1 MHYVDMWTPEH
12 IEATFFLLVVFVTLF
27 LGVAFSIQCLTSGAS
42 EKLVSC
48 CISGI
53 FLLVS
58 LSLIIY
64 YFY

>member
-1 MHYVDMWTPEH
+1 MYYVDMWAPEH
-12 IEATFFLLVVFVTLF
+12 IEATFFMLVIFVTLF
-27 LGVAFSIQCLTSGAS
+27 LGVAFSIQCMTSRTS
-42 EKLVSC
+42 EKLNSC
-48 CISGI
+48 CVSGI